1 VDCVNSYR
9 HNSQRICLAAHA
21 MESRLIVGETGGG
34 VDTRVVRIDSREH
47 PGTEADPPL
56 VLVSPLVSV
65 ARGVAASSLV
75 TRPAGV

>member
-1 VDCVNSYR
+1 M
-9 HNSQRICLAAHA
+9 LAPATAH
-21 MESRLIVGETGGG
+21 ESVM
-34 VDTRVVRIDSREH
+34 RVVSGLRDVIATHLARNWKSGRPDARIDSREH
-47 PGTEADPPL
+47 PGTEAEPPL